1 MTDALSNFRRLIPV
15 LDMAFQA
22 EQLKM
27 AQVANR
33 ISSLNKQL
41 DELERPQSVDPMSLA
56 SRTGADVLWETWAQD
71 KKVLINQE
79 LAHAFRDREIARDR
93 LIKTLSKL
101 ESAKQMERRAVLEER
116 QITARRS
123 SW

>member
-1 MTDALSNFRRLIPV
+1 MTGKLTSFRRLIPV

-27 AQVANR
+27 AQVLSHIEGLA
-33 ISSLNKQL
+33 KQL
-41 DELERPQSVDPMSLA
+41 AELERPQSVDPLSLA
-56 SRTGADVLWETWAQD
+56 SRTGADVLWETWAKD

-79 LAHAFRDREIARDR
+79 LARAFRDREILRER
-93 LIKTLSKL
+93 LVKTLSKL
-101 ESAKQMERRAVLEER
+101 EAAKQMEQRAVLEER
-116 QITARRS
+116 QLALRRS